1 MEEYRELDKSH
12 KKMRKALYHQLEE
25 IGKGT
30 VGLISSGTKLTGEI
44 ACMTGAGAV
53 AGAALLGTA
62 ATVGVA
68 NGGYSLAR
76 GGAAQVYGIAR
87 KLAGTADNKET
98 TRNDMAIMM
107 IDRMSEV
114 GNSDIWTQTRGF
126 KNEPE
131 LDTVNPKTIVRQG
144 RNVSQLHNVLRRGL
158 DADMPELINAPSK
171 AELRKKIAASF
182 GQE

>member
-1 MEEYRELDKSH
+1 MKENKSKLRQMEALELMEEYRELDKSH

-62 ATVGVA
+62 STVGIV

-76 GGAAQVYGIAR
+76 EVRHRFMGLHANWQELQIIK
-87 KLAGTADNKET
+87 KL
-98 TRNDMAIMM
+98 
-107 IDRMSEV
+107 
-114 GNSDIWTQTRGF
+114 
-126 KNEPE
+126 PE
-131 LDTVNPKTIVRQG
+131 MTW
-144 RNVSQLHNVLRRGL
+144 QL
-158 DADMPELINAPSK
+158 
-171 AELRKKIAASF
+171 
-182 GQE
+182 